1 MATATV
7 TTVEIPQAPVIPPP
21 LLRERIVLEL
31 SPNEAEALALILGKV
46 GGDPKRSRRK
56 YVDEIYNALSTLGI
70 STGTTDGGG
79 SNFAGQ
85 TALMFLIET
94 LDPSK
99 D

>member
-7 TTVEIPQAPVIPPP
+7 TTVEIPAIKKK
-21 LLRERIVLEL
+21 RIDL
-31 SPNEAEALALILGKV
+31 SLSHNEAEALALILGKV

-56 YVDEIYNALSTLGI
+56 HAGAIYSALRKLGI
-70 STGTTDGGG
+70 HTSAITGGAVTA
-79 SNFAGQ
+79 FPGQ
-85 TALMFLIET
+85 VGIIFNNET